1 MVKMKHILVFLLII
15 AIGIWAFL
23 ALYDSEEKRV
33 KKQFHLLSD
42 GVSKE
47 SDENI
52 FTLDQKIKKI
62 GSLFEESC
70 EIKIPDHSLSGSLTR
85 DEITGYAARGRLHFS
100 KLHLSFHDMTITF
113 TDEGEA
119 NIHLTARLTG
129 RTKTGENLE
138 EGHELKCLMKKTEK
152 KWLFKVIEV
161 VEVLKK

>member
-1 MVKMKHILVFLLII
+1 MVRMKHILILLLIL

-23 ALYDSEEKRV
+23 ALFDSEEKRV

-70 EIKIPDHSLSGSLTR
+70 EIKIPDHSLSGRLTR

-100 KLHLSFHDMTITF
+100 QLHLTFHDMTITLIE
-113 TDEGEA
+113 EGVA
-119 NIHLTARLTG
+119 NVHVTGRLTG
-129 RTKTGENLE
+129 RAKTGERIE
-138 EGHELKCLMKKTEK
+138 EAHELNCLMKKTEK
-152 KWLFKVIEV
+152 KWLFYLIEV